1 MFRWTSCRVE
11 YGLTECYFFPSPPS
25 PLLPS
30 PLLPSPLLP
39 PLPSPLLPS
48 PFPTSPFPTS
58 PQGYFMLPTVIT
70 GVKDD
75 SRLMHE
81 EIFGENQL
89 CSSRPLPCAP
99 ENQLCC
105 ARSFHSSVL
114 SHMQYTLYF
123 SLVAHLFLLC
133 FIYPHLSSPFLLSPS
148 PHSPSPLLPLPS
160 PPPCLPE
167 GPVVCIVPFKTE
179 EEVICRANNTVYGLA
194 ASVWGQDVG
203 RLTRVAQAL
212 KVRGCGRL
220 TRVAQ
225 ALKVRG
231 CGRLSLLHLSACSF
245 WSDVR
250 LMRRTFVGLVGLK

>member
-1 MFRWTSCRVE
+1 M
-11 YGLTECYFFPSPPS
+11 
-25 PLLPS
+25 
-30 PLLPSPLLP
+30 
-39 PLPSPLLPS
+39 
-48 PFPTSPFPTS
+48 
-58 PQGYFMLPTVIT
+58 
-70 GVKDD
+70 
-75 SRLMHE
+75 
-81 EIFGENQL
+81 L
-89 CSSRPLPCAP
+89 CSIIS
-99 ENQLCC
+99 QLRTVTYAIYVVLLSCC
-105 ARSFHSSVL
+105 SSL
-114 SHMQYTLYF
+114 SVMLYL
-123 SLVAHLFLLC
+123 S
-133 FIYPHLSSPFLLSPS
+133 PLSSPFLLSPS

-194 ASVWGQDVG
+194 ATVWGQDVG

-231 CGRLSLLHLSACSF
+231 CGRLSLLHLSTCSF